1 MILDDKHYFKHVID
15 RISDAVYLVDR
26 QGLIVYANDAV
37 ARITGFSSRDL
48 LGQHCCQTF
57 LKQIDEDGN
66 SLCASEACLGQ
77 QVIGDQEPREQ
88 NSYIR
93 HKSGYRIP
101 VLLKVSPILGASGE
115 ILGVAHI
122 LRDNTE
128 NVLIYQSLEELQ
140 KQVYLDPLTGLFN
153 RRYLEKRIE
162 DKLDEFLRYQWL
174 FGVLFIDVD
183 HFKDVNDEHGHTVGD
198 EILKLVSRT
207 FQSNTRPSD
216 VFGRWGGEEF
226 LGLIGSAGDRDLF
239 QIARRFRIL
248 VANTGL
254 QKDLEIIRV
263 TISVGATLCQ
273 DGDTVESV
281 VERADHLMYQSKQS
295 GRNRVT
301 MEFPKPV

>member
-1 MILDDKHYFKHVID
+1 MKLDDKHYFKHVID
-15 RISDAVYLVDR
+15 RISDAVFLVDTE
-26 QGLIVYANDAV
+26 GLIIYANDAV
-37 ARITGFSSRDL
+37 QRITGYAGRDII
-48 LGQHCCQTF
+48 GHHCCRSF
-57 LKQIDEDGN
+57 LHQIDEDGAN
-66 SLCASEACLGQ
+66 LCATEGCLGQ
-77 QVIGDQEPREQ
+77 QVFADMKPREQ
-88 NSYIR
+88 NSYIM

-101 VLLKVSPILGASGE
+101 VLLRLSPILGEDGKVV
-115 ILGVAHI
+115 GVAHI

-128 NVLIYQSLEELQ
+128 NVLIYQNLEELQ

-153 RRYLEKRIE
+153 RRYMEKRLE
-162 DKLDEFLRYQWL
+162 DKLDEFRRYQWI

-183 HFKDVNDEHGHTVGD
+183 HFKNVNDEHGHAVGD

-248 VANTGL
+248 VANSGL

-273 DGDTVESV
+273 AGDTIESV
-281 VERADHLMYQSKQS
+281 VERADQLMYQSKQS

-301 MEFPKPV
+301 MEFQKPV